1 MLNSAAIGAI
11 VALSPSSAVMK
22 PSIPSRCRPSRAF
35 SLVELL
41 TVIAVIAVMT
51 AASGPALQALKSSGG
66 VNKAITETS
75 RTLEYARIYAMST
88 HTYVRVG
95 IGQTAISGGNLTP
108 ATVLIAIYSVD
119 GTLDADTTTS
129 MTDSTKWRPLMKP
142 VIMDNLT
149 VSNSLSVTKTLDSSD
164 YTSPDQTDIPH
175 PVTFKAGDR
184 GSVSCNAFIQFNPNG
199 EARVVRGEPARF
211 IDLGVD
217 KPGSQSGTNPFLIR
231 MSGLNGN
238 ISILRKGEGIQ

>member
-22 PSIPSRCRPSRAF
+22 PSIPSRCRPLRAF

-75 RTLEYARIYAMST
+75 RTLEYARIYAMSN

-95 IGQTAISGGNLTP
+95 IGQTGASGAYLTP
-108 ATVLIAIYSVD
+108 STVLIAIYSVD
-119 GTLDADTTTS
+119 GTLDADTTSS
-129 MTDSTKWRPLMKP
+129 MTDPSKWRPLVKP
-142 VIMDNLT
+142 VILDNLT
-149 VSNSLSVTKTLDSSD
+149 ISNSLSVSRTLDASD
-164 YTSPDQTDIPH
+164 YTSPDKTDIPH

-184 GSVSCNAFIQFNPNG
+184 GTVACNSFIQFNPNG
-199 EARVVRGEPARF
+199 EARVARGEPARF
-211 IDLGVD
+211 IELGVD
-217 KPGSQSGTNPFLIR
+217 KPGAQGGTNPFLIR

-238 ISILRKGEGIQ
+238 INILRKGEGIQ

>member
-1 MLNSAAIGAI
+1 
-11 VALSPSSAVMK
+11 MK
-22 PSIPSRCRPSRAF
+22 PSSLLRRPQSQAF

-75 RTLEYARIYAMST
+75 RTFEYARIYAMSN

-95 IGQTAISGGNLTP
+95 IGQTAASGVNLTP
-108 ATVLIAIYSVD
+108 STVLIAIYSVD
-119 GTLDADTTTS
+119 GTLDADTASS
-129 MTDSTKWRPLMKP
+129 MTDSTKWRPLVKP

-149 VSNSLSVTKTLDSSD
+149 VSNSLAVTKTLDSSE
-164 YTSPDQTDIPH
+164 YVSPDKTDVPH

-184 GSVSCNAFIQFNPNG
+184 GTVSCESFIQFNPNG

-211 IDLGVD
+211 IDLAVD
-217 KPGSQSGTNPFLIR
+217 KASGSANPFVIR
-231 MSGLNGN
+231 MSGLNGSIN
-238 ISILRKGEGIQ
+238 ILRKGEGIQ